1 MEIIMGNS
9 LQEQFL
15 KLGLAK
21 KNDANKINKQKH
33 KHKKQHQPVQE
44 AKEVPKA
51 EQEKKD
57 YAKLLNAQ
65 RAEEQK
71 KKELALQIDHLIAHH
86 KVEEITGDL
95 PYRFTADNKIR
106 KIFISQKIID
116 QLSNGILAIVQEKPN
131 VYVLVPTEIGR
142 KIGSL
147 DENRLIL
154 LHSKENSSEEDDPYS
169 EFEIPDDLMW

>member
-1 MEIIMGNS
+1 MGNS

-21 KNDANKINKQKH
+21 KNDVNKINKKKH
-33 KHKKQHQPVQE
+33 NAKKQHQPIQKTQE
-44 AKEVPKA
+44 APKA
-51 EQEKKD
+51 EQKKKD

-71 KKELALQIDHLIAHH
+71 KKELALQIDQLIAHH
-86 KVEEITGDL
+86 KVVDDIAGEL
-95 PYRFTADNKIR
+95 PYRFTAENKIR
-106 KIFISQKIID
+106 KIFINQKIID
-116 QLSNGILAIVQEKPN
+116 KLSNGILAIVQEKSN
-131 VYVLVPTEIGR
+131 VYSLVPAEIGR

-147 DENRLIL
+147 DKDRLLL
-154 LHSKENSSEEDDPYS
+154 LHTKEQSSEEDDPYS

>member
-21 KNDANKINKQKH
+21 KNDVNKINKKKH
-33 KHKKQHQPVQE
+33 KSKKQHQAVE
-44 AKEVPKA
+44 AAKEIPKA

-71 KKELALQIDHLIAHH
+71 KKELALQIDQLITHH
-86 KVEEITGDL
+86 KIEDIAGET
-95 PYRFTADNKIR
+95 PYRFTAENKIR
-106 KIFISQKIID
+106 KIFITQKLID
-116 QLSNGILAIVQEKPN
+116 KLSNGILAVVQEKAN
-131 VYVLVPTEIGR
+131 VYSLVPADIGK

-147 DENRLIL
+147 DESRLIL
-154 LHSKENSSEEDDPYS
+154 LHSKAQSSEEDDPYS

>member
-21 KNDANKINKQKH
+21 KNEVNKINKKKH
-33 KHKKQHQPVQE
+33 KNKKQNQPVQQS
-44 AKEVPKA
+44 KEVVKA

-65 RAEEQK
+65 RAEEQR
-71 KKELALQIDHLIAHH
+71 KKELSLQVDHLIAHH
-86 KVEEITGDL
+86 KVEEIAGDI

-106 KIFISQKIID
+106 KMFITQKITD
-116 QLSNGILAIVQEKPN
+116 KLSNGILAIVQEKPN
-131 VYVLVPTEIGR
+131 VYSLVPAEIGQ
-142 KIGSL
+142 KIGAL
-147 DENRLIL
+147 DASRLLL
-154 LHSKENSSEEDDPYS
+154 LHTKEQASEDDPYS